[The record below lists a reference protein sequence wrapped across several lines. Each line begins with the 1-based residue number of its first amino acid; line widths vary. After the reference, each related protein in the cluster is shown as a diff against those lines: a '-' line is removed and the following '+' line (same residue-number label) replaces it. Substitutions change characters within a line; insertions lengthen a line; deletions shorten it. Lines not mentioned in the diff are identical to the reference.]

1 MDWKSK
7 FQAGRDSGQEKLNQ
21 QAEKVIDE
29 QWPRIQQLFQEKA
42 GPAVIAAVHDDA
54 RMESLFKMVYAA
66 MCRFR
71 SVWWCK
77 SRCSSRSALPTA
89 SNCCPISPQR

>member
-21 QAEKVIDE
+21 QAEKIIDE

-66 MCRFR
+66 
-71 SVWWCK
+71 
-77 SRCSSRSALPTA
+77 LPF
-89 SNCCPISPQR
+89 PIRMVVQEPVFITFCFAHREQLLPH